1 MGKWLI
7 FRLSLGI
14 YKMSLGHFVVL
25 ENKET
30 VKIIIIIK
38 LRGHIKRTPKLT
50 EGVPKGQIRKKGG
63 VVGGGEI

>member
-1 MGKWLI
+1 
-7 FRLSLGI
+7 
-14 YKMSLGHFVVL
+14 MSLGHFVVL

-38 LRGHIKRTPKLT
+38 LRGHIKRTPKLI
-50 EGVPKGQIRKKGG
+50 EGVPKGQIRKNGG

>member
-1 MGKWLI
+1 
-7 FRLSLGI
+7 
-14 YKMSLGHFVVL
+14 MSLGHFVVL

-38 LRGHIKRTPKLT
+38 LRGHIKRTPKLI
-50 EGVPKGQIRKKGG
+50 EGVPKGQIRKNGR